1 MGALFGVEQ
10 ILLSQRNSGLEMN
23 DDAQT
28 QPPAARCPYCR
39 DTMKLVRHLTLQAL
53 PDIYI
58 YYCEACRHVENIKQE
73 RAA

>member
-28 QPPAARCPYCR
+28 QPPAARCPYGAQHEQ
-39 DTMKLVRHLTLQAL
+39 DG
-53 PDIYI
+53 
-58 YYCEACRHVENIKQE
+58 EAWREAGREFDE
-73 RAA
+73 RI